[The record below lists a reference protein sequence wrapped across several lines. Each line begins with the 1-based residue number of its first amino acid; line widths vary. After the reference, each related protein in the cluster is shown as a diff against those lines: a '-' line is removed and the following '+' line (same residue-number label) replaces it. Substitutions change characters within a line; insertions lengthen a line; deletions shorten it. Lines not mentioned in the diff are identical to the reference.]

1 MADKSLV
8 TEMHQVQMAIELI
21 ELGARLQVLETETD
35 LSRARLIKL
44 YKEVRGM
51 SPPKG
56 MLPFS
61 TDWFITWLPNIHS
74 SLFYNIYQRLI
85 EDHDCERMGAFV
97 RAFRLYLEQLSLES
111 AEPVLGLTRAW
122 TLVRFFES
130 DLLELCECTS
140 CQASF
145 VVHAHTPAQSFVCGI
160 CQPPSRAGKTRKR
173 REATAHAPA
182 RQADKLTITAL
193 VELEEAADRRSA

>member
-8 TEMHQVQMAIELI
+8 TEMRQVQMAIELI

-35 LSRARLIKL
+35 LSRARLIRL

-61 TDWFITWLPNIHS
+61 TDWFITWMPNVHS
-74 SLFYNIYQRLI
+74 SLFYNIYLRLRQ
-85 EDHDCERMGAFV
+85 DHGCERMTAFV
-97 RAFRLYLEQLSLES
+97 KAFRLYLEQVELDD

-122 TLVRFFES
+122 TLIRFFES
-130 DLLELCECTS
+130 EMLELNPCTS
-140 CQASF
+140 CGGYF
-145 VVHAHTPAQSFVCGI
+145 VAHAHTPSHDFVCGI

-173 REATAHAPA
+173 
-182 RQADKLTITAL
+182 L
-193 VELEEAADRRSA
+193 AAAKAVTSSEQSSAIAASP